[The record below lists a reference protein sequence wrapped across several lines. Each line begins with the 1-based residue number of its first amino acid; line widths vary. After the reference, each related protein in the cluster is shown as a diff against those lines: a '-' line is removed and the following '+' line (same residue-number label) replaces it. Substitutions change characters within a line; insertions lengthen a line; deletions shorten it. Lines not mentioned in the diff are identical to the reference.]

1 MPNRHDHDQIQSG
14 SQVTYAGDMDSLS
27 SSTDSRRQRRRFPWA
42 FASVVV
48 APTALGAFYYFLI
61 ASPIYVSE
69 GRFIVRSSN
78 QAQPSSLGVAL
89 QGVGLSSTQTDAF
102 AVHEYIRSRDGVAE
116 LSKVVD
122 VDGFLSRRG
131 ADFISRYPSP
141 WEERTK
147 EGTFEAF
154 QRFVTV
160 GYDSTT
166 GISTIRVRAFNP
178 QDARAAATQLLVGGE
193 GLVNRLNAR
202 AGTDA
207 VANAVDAQAQ
217 ARDRLTSAQTQL
229 SAFRNREQIIDPQRE
244 ALAGGDLIGELL
256 VSLANLRAE
265 RSQLSEEAPNS
276 PQLPSLDRRIAAFE
290 GQVSEERRRIAG
302 NNSSL
307 SGKISEYE
315 SLVLERELA
324 ERELSAA
331 SIALNTA
338 QLDST
343 RKKLY
348 LERVVNPN
356 LPDEPSLPKRWL
368 RLLTIFASCL
378 ITYGVGWLVW
388 AGVREHGQS

>member
-1 MPNRHDHDQIQSG
+1 MPHPYDRDQLQTE
-14 SQVTYAGDMDSLS
+14 SQVTYSGDEERSLR
-27 SSTDSRRQRRRFPWA
+27 TGVARRRRRPIPWA
-42 FASVVV
+42 FLTVVV
-48 APTALGAFYYFLI
+48 APTLLGAVYYLAV
-61 ASPIYVSE
+61 ASPIYESE
-69 GRFIVRSSN
+69 ARFIVRSSSES
-78 QAQPSSLGVAL
+78 QPSSLGVAL

-116 LSKVVD
+116 LSRAVD

-131 ADFISRYPSP
+131 ADVISRYPSP
-141 WEERTK
+141 WERRTA

-154 QRFVTV
+154 QDFVTV

-166 GISTIRVRAFNP
+166 GISTLRVRAFNP
-178 QDARAAATQLLVGGE
+178 QDAEKAATQLLLGGE

-202 AGTDA
+202 AARDA
-207 VANAVDAQAQ
+207 VANSIEAQ
-217 ARDRLTSAQTQL
+217 ARARERLTSAQGRL

-244 ALAGGDLIGELL
+244 ALAGGTLIGELL

-265 RSQLSEEAPNS
+265 RSQLAEEAPNS

-290 GQVSEERRRIAG
+290 RQVAEERTRIAG
-302 NNSSL
+302 SNSSL
-307 SGKISEYE
+307 SAKIGEYE
-315 SLVLERELA
+315 SLILEREVA

-331 SIALNTA
+331 SVARNTA
-338 QLDST
+338 ELDSN
-343 RKKLY
+343 RKRLY

-356 LPDEPSLPKRWL
+356 LPDEPGLPKRWL
-368 RLLTIFASCL
+368 SLLTILVSCL